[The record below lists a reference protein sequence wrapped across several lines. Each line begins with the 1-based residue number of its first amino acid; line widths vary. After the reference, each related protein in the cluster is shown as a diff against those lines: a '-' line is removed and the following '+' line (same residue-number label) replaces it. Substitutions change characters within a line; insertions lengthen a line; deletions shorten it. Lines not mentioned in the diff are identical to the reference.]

1 MAHVLLDCDGP
12 LANFALAYFRE
23 AIRVV
28 AKTRPPD
35 APFARSVADIREW
48 DLARGLGLTDEER
61 DLVVAEIHRPGWVA
75 SLARMSGAAP
85 GVRALREAGHE
96 IHFVTSPWPGHATW
110 MHERVEWLARHFDAR
125 HDEITFT
132 HRKDGAAVLRAAVRS
147 VAAGSQ
153 AGCGKLAECGK
164 LPPYFTSPMNLRSPA
179 REVGSPCPRGCLST
193 NPQIVPVADPI
204 VDFGILGMWRTRCA
218 AHGVSPSTRSRICGR
233 RTGTS

>member
-35 APFARSVADIREW
+35 APFARSVADIGEW

-75 SLARMSGAAP
+75 SLARVSGAAP

-96 IHFVTSPWPGHATW
+96 I
-110 MHERVEWLARHFDAR
+110 RHFDAK

-132 HRKDGAAVLRAAVRS
+132 HRKDHYRGDVFVDDKIEHVEAWVRAS
-147 VAAGSQ
+147 VAARVQRFGALLWDLPLNRGASAPGVQ
-153 AGCGKLAECGK
+153 RTDSWKRVLA
-164 LPPYFTSPMNLRSPA
+164 
-179 REVGSPCPRGCLST
+179 
-193 NPQIVPVADPI
+193 IADTI
-204 VDFGILGMWRTRCA
+204 D
-218 AHGVSPSTRSRICGR
+218 GV
-233 RTGTS
+233 